1 MIAYQY
7 PDAPRVGVGALIFK
21 DDCVLLIKRG
31 KSPSKGMWTVPG
43 GKLELGETLQEAAER
58 EVLEETGIIVKAQN
72 PVHIFDMVARDDDG
86 RIKYHYVIVD
96 VETIYISGEPKAGDD
111 ADDARWVRFQDLE
124 SFGVG
129 ERTLALLKKFIE
141 L

>member
-1 MIAYQY
+1 MTNYEY
-7 PDAPRVGVGALIFK
+7 PDAPRVGVGAVIFR

-43 GKLELGETLQEAAER
+43 GKLELGETLQQAAER
-58 EVLEETGIIVKAQN
+58 EVLEETGVSVIAKN
-72 PVHIFDMVARDDDG
+72 PVHIFDMVARENDG

-96 VETIYISGEPKAGDD
+96 VEAQYISGEPRAGDD
-111 ADDARWVRFQDLE
+111 ADDARWVRFDDLKQL
-124 SFGVG
+124 GVG
-129 ERTLALLKKFIE
+129 ERTVAVLKKFID